1 MFYNDGAYCNAF
13 VRYLYGVYQ
22 GTDTPEL
29 IVKLTGKS
37 FKQLD
42 EEYKT
47 FMKEIYEQVRQ
58 DGERRSPRPEKNAV
72 NVKEAR

>member
-22 GTDTPEL
+22 GTDTPDL

-58 DGERRSPRPEKNAV
+58 DGSPHPEKTHV
-72 NVKEAR
+72 NIKEAR